1 MVFCGVSLS
10 LANWQQYRAGSPK
23 ELQLCQIFLK
33 YYKLLIFFKII
44 QLECS
49 GRSAQYPASQA
60 KQDFELLLTDCRL
73 RQFTGL

>member
-1 MVFCGVSLS
+1 M
-10 LANWQQYRAGSPK
+10 
-23 ELQLCQIFLK
+23 CQISLK

-49 GRSAQYPASQA
+49 DRSAQDRAGQA
-60 KQDFELLLTDCRL
+60 EQDFELLLTDCRL